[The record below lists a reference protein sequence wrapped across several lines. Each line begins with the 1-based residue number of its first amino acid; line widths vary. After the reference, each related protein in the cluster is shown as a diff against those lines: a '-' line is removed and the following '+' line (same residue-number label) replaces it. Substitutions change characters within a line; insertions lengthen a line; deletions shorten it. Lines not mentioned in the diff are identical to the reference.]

1 MILTLEEKST
11 LKSSFALLHAEDINI
26 ATCFYDNLFELAPL
40 IEPLFK
46 SERNN
51 IENHFYELIR
61 TAVNKV
67 EHFEDLR
74 PMLLAL
80 GKRHCAY
87 GAKAA
92 HFNIVKTA
100 FILSIQYVLKGQ
112 CTAAME
118 QAWSKYI
125 DNISQVM
132 IEGIES

>member
-1 MILTLEEKST
+1 MNLTLEEKST
-11 LKSSFALLHAEDINI
+11 LKSSFALLHAEDVNI

-46 SERNN
+46 SDRNN

-61 TAVNKV
+61 TAVNQIDC
-67 EHFEDLR
+67 FEDLR

-80 GKRHCAY
+80 GKRHSSY

-92 HFNIVKTA
+92 HFPIVKTA
-100 FILSIQYVLKGQ
+100 FILSIQYILKSQ
-112 CTAAME
+112 CNAAME

-132 IEGIES
+132 IEGLES